1 MINKNYRLKLNNFKI
16 KFKVLIRKFNNNY
29 KFKIRFNFKIKKL
42 KQSILKN
49 IMKLMKF
56 NIDYMF
62 MINGF

>member
-1 MINKNYRLKLNNFKI
+1 MINKNYRLKLTNFKI

-42 KQSILKN
+42 KQSIPKN